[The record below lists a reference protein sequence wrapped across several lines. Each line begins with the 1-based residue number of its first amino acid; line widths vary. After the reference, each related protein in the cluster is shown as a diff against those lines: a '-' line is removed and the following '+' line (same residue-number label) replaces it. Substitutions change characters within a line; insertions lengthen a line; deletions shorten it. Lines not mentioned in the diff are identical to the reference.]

1 MVLGQVIAG
10 SEFLKTLF
18 ATMEFRETLTVFS
31 DTRVEQKIMAVNFRH
46 FGVFSQLPVHA
57 ARVNCMG
64 QLLNPPDQ
72 NVSWLSIMS
81 YAREIVHVFFFN
93 NVLQTNIFPRT
104 PFIRFGFDQSCCLQ
118 TQVIALQNSFI
129 NTPNSVKK

>member
-81 YAREIVHVFFFN
+81 YAREIVHVFFSTTYCKQIFFQEPHSYDL
-93 NVLQTNIFPRT
+93 VLTNPVVYK
-104 PFIRFGFDQSCCLQ
+104 P
-118 TQVIALQNSFI
+118 
-129 NTPNSVKK
+129 K